1 MMSRRSLWMLIPLLV
16 AFLSCGRK
24 AETNFQEV
32 KVQTRD
38 YVAQGDSMLYGL
50 ACEGCNDSV
59 IVLLPD
65 SGGDPISFGILNARR
80 NHKIFGRPSVGDKIA
95 VMVNPESPGELLTA
109 INLEQL
115 IGTWVYMQMPEMHKG
130 GEGLRRDSLLSLL
143 TPEERSRIMA
153 KIDSFMIPL
162 EYGYTMKRDYTVSV
176 VGGPPRKTSLDE
188 HTPVIYPSIQRY
200 KEWHVFNGRI
210 IFSYGGVK
218 VNNMNA
224 GNTELRHDTVSLVLL
239 RRDTMALQFA
249 DRVQGFKLKPDTL
262 KEF

>member
-1 MMSRRSLWMLIPLLV
+1 
-16 AFLSCGRK
+16 
-24 AETNFQEV
+24 
-32 KVQTRD
+32 
-38 YVAQGDSMLYGL
+38 
-50 ACEGCNDSV
+50 
-59 IVLLPD
+59 
-65 SGGDPISFGILNARR
+65 
-80 NHKIFGRPSVGDKIA
+80 
-95 VMVNPESPGELLTA
+95 
-109 INLEQL
+109 
-115 IGTWVYMQMPEMHKG
+115 MPEMHKG
-130 GEGLRRDSLLSLL
+130 GEGHRRDSLLRLL

-188 HTPVIYPSIQRY
+188 QTPVIYPSIQRY
-200 KEWHVFNGRI
+200 KEWHVYNGRI